1 MTTALCFLFFAK
13 SPIILPLCSSKI
25 AWDNYAPL
33 QMISEYF
40 PASGRSLNWVEKPCG
55 MAAILN
61 LKAARPWELVLWPMM
76 QRCEIRGWFNGQTNT
91 VKRGE
96 DKARKWCLKATT
108 SESFGSGS
116 NCKYKESQA
125 FWIRTLKGVSD
136 DLYFND
142 LKLSSILAMAK
153 LFYGI
158 APAGILIFVFVL
170 VHFSFYELYN
180 QNSDQNKWNLVIEL
194 DLKSCFSYA
203 WAIALLKLY
212 TCSLLSGETELILIT
227 CCWVFLL

>member
-1 MTTALCFLFFAK
+1 MTHDATLWNSRLIQR
-13 SPIILPLCSSKI
+13 SNEYSKT
-25 AWDNYAPL
+25 
-33 QMISEYF
+33 
-40 PASGRSLNWVEKPCG
+40 GR
-55 MAAILN
+55 
-61 LKAARPWELVLWPMM
+61 R
-76 QRCEIRGWFNGQTNT
+76 
-91 VKRGE
+91 
-96 DKARKWCLKATT
+96 WCLKATT
-108 SESFGSGS
+108 SGSFGSGS

-136 DLYFND
+136 DLYFSD

-180 QNSDQNKWNLVIEL
+180 PNSDQNNWNLVIEL
-194 DLKSCFSYA
+194 DLKSCLSYA

-212 TCSLLSGETELILIT
+212 TCSLLSCGTELILIT